1 MNFTSR
7 KTRRNATGA
16 ILFEVVLA
24 LALFVFAAAVISGGF
39 SASLKSVDRMR
50 AELDASNL
58 AISTLAEIELGL
70 RPMTT
75 SPSAE
80 FEPPLEQW
88 TWEGEVTEPSEDLDM
103 GGGLTLVEV
112 IIRNEEQERETR
124 IARMIRTAT
133 TSPAAMPE

>member
-1 MNFTSR
+1 VTPPSCNTKR
-7 KTRRNATGA
+7 TTVGA

-58 AISTLAEIELGL
+58 AASTLAEIALGL
-70 RPMTT
+70 KPMSA
-75 SPSAE
+75 SPPTG
-80 FEPPLEQW
+80 FEPPFERW
-88 TWEGEVTEPSEDLDM
+88 NWEVEVTEPSEDLDM

-112 IIRNEEQERETR
+112 IIRNETLQRETR
-124 IARMIRTAT
+124 LARMMRGTIR
-133 TSPAAMPE
+133 

>member
-1 MNFTSR
+1 MTPPSR
-7 KTRRNATGA
+7 KAKRTTVGA

-58 AISTLAEIELGL
+58 AASTLAEIVLAL
-70 RPMTT
+70 KPMSA
-75 SPSAE
+75 SPPTD
-80 FEPPLEQW
+80 FEPPFDGW
-88 TWEGEVTEPSEDLDM
+88 NWEVEVTEPSEDLDM

-112 IIRNEEQERETR
+112 IIRNETLQRETR
-124 IARMIRTAT
+124 LARMMRST
-133 TSPAAMPE
+133 TR

>member
-1 MNFTSR
+1 VNFISR
-7 KTRRNATGA
+7 KTRRNASGA

-88 TWEGEVTEPSEDLDM
+88 TWEVEVTEPSEDLDM

>member
-1 MNFTSR
+1 MTCPRR
-7 KTRRNATGA
+7 KAKRMTTGA

-70 RPMTT
+70 KPMT
-75 SPSAE
+75 SSAPTD
-80 FEPPLEQW
+80 FEPPMEQW
-88 TWEGEVTEPSEDLDM
+88 SWEAQVTEPSEDLDM

-112 IIRNEEQERETR
+112 IIRNETQERETR
-124 IARMIRTAT
+124 IARMMRTAT
-133 TSPAAMPE
+133 APAPELE

>member
-1 MNFTSR
+1 MNFISR
-7 KTRRNATGA
+7 KTRRNASGA

-88 TWEGEVTEPSEDLDM
+88 TWEVEVTEPSEDLDM

-112 IIRNEEQERETR
+112 IIRNEVQERETR

>member
-1 MNFTSR
+1 
-7 KTRRNATGA
+7 
-16 ILFEVVLA
+16 
-24 LALFVFAAAVISGGF
+24 
-39 SASLKSVDRMR
+39 
-50 AELDASNL
+50 
-58 AISTLAEIELGL
+58 
-70 RPMTT
+70 PMTT

-88 TWEGEVTEPSEDLDM
+88 TWEVEVTEPSEDLDM

>member
-1 MNFTSR
+1 MTPPSCNTKR
-7 KTRRNATGA
+7 TTVGA

-58 AISTLAEIELGL
+58 AASTLAEIALGL
-70 RPMTT
+70 KPMSA
-75 SPSAE
+75 SPPTG
-80 FEPPLEQW
+80 FEPPFERW
-88 TWEGEVTEPSEDLDM
+88 NWEVEVTEPSEDLDM

-112 IIRNEEQERETR
+112 IIRNETLQRETR
-124 IARMIRTAT
+124 LARMMRGTIR
-133 TSPAAMPE
+133 